1 MTKYLFIFLFFSTIV
16 NGNIKDVD
24 TSIQEGVDFIDK
36 IDPSVECFILE
47 DENSIICKFET
58 NSTNKDKHIIVQWI
72 DPLGEISRTRNMLV
86 PAGNGSIYDYRYI
99 KGRVSGEWTFKVI
112 ENNKEFKTNFELK

>member
-16 NGNIKDVD
+16 NGNIKDEN
-24 TSIQEGVDFIDK
+24 TSNQENIGFINK
-36 IDPSVECFILE
+36 KDPSVECLILE

-72 DPLGEISRTRNMLV
+72 DPLGEISRTRDMLV

-112 ENNKEFKTNFELK
+112 ENDKEFKTSFELK